1 VRQAWGVD
9 LSDTNATVTL
19 LCGLAIVAGVI
30 GVVVPVLPGL
40 LLCWLG
46 VLVWALF
53 ADGGWVKWLV
63 FAVVTALAVAG
74 TLVKYLWPGRNLKRS
89 GVPNSTLLV
98 GGVLGL
104 VGFFVVPIVGLVLG
118 FILGVW
124 LAERV
129 RLGDNQRA
137 WPSTV
142 HALKAAG
149 LSMLIELAAALAIA
163 ATWGA
168 GLLAT

>member
-1 VRQAWGVD
+1 MELTVD
-9 LSDTNATVTL
+9 NTTVTV
-19 LCGLAIVAGVI
+19 LCGLAIAAGIV
-30 GVVVPVLPGL
+30 GVVVPILPGL

-46 VLVWALF
+46 VLAWAVF
-53 ADGGWVKWLV
+53 GDGGWVKWLV
-63 FAVVTALAVAG
+63 LAVVTVFAVAG
-74 TLVKYLWPGRNLKRS
+74 TVVKYLWPGRNLKRS

-98 GGVLGL
+98 GGALGL
-104 VGFFVVPIVGLVLG
+104 VGFFVIPIVGLVLG

-124 LAERV
+124 LAERA
-129 RLGDNQRA
+129 RLGDHRQA

-163 ATWGA
+163 ATWGV
-168 GLLAT
+168 GLLVA